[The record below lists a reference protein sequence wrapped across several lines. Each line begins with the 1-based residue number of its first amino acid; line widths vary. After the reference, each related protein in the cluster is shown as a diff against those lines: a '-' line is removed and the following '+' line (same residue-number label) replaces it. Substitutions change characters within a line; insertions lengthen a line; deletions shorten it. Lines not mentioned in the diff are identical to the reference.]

1 MKTVL
6 VHTLEDWEVL
16 ARELIA
22 PPAKAGLPLVITLS
36 GDLGVGKTTFVQTLA
51 RILGVSEVVT
61 SPTFTIM
68 KQYDLPEGGQLSKLV
83 HIDAYRIDDP
93 AEMVPL
99 RGSEIFTDAA
109 SVICIEWPE
118 RIAAVI
124 PFVTYAITIDLDI
137 ATGERTVTINHE

>member
-1 MKTVL
+1 M
-6 VHTLEDWEVL
+6 LEDWGTL
-16 ARELIA
+16 AEELLA
-22 PPAKAGLPLVITLS
+22 TPAKEGLPLVITLS

-51 RILGVSEVVT
+51 RKLGVKEVVT

-68 KQYDLPEGGQLSKLV
+68 KQYDLPQDGRFSKLV

-99 RGSEIFTDAA
+99 KGGEIFADAE

-118 RIAAVI
+118 KIATVL
-124 PFVTYAITIDLDI
+124 PLVTYAITIGLDI
-137 ATGERTVTINHE
+137 ATGERTVTINHD